1 MDKIETKEFAFYRFR
16 QLAGHAE
23 VVHFVS
29 SGMRNIGFSEG
40 GNAGQIRQNRL
51 LLARAVGIDPER
63 WVTGHQIHSDRIA
76 VVTGEDAGR
85 GGLDRISRLP
95 DTDGLVT
102 DRRGICL
109 MVLSADCVPVL
120 LYDPWKKV
128 IAAVHAGWRGTAAHI
143 AAKAVTVMKDRFGCL
158 PERILAGI
166 GPSIGPCCFEVDEKV
181 AGVFRELFS
190 SERDIVVPGQREG
203 KFQVDL
209 WEANRMELIET
220 GVKNSN
226 IELAGMCSV
235 CHSDRFFSYRRDG
248 IEAGRFGA
256 GICLK

>member
-1 MDKIETKEFAFYRFR
+1 MDKIETKELVFYRFR

-29 SGMRNIGFSEG
+29 SGMKNIGFAEDG
-40 GNAGQIRQNRL
+40 DAGQIRQNRL
-51 LLARAVGIDPER
+51 LLAQAVGIDPER

-76 VVTGEDAGR
+76 VVSREDAGR
-85 GGLDRISRLP
+85 GGLDKISRLP

-102 DRRGICL
+102 DQKGICL

-120 LYDPWKKV
+120 LYDPYKKV
-128 IAAVHAGWRGTAAHI
+128 IAAVHAGWRGTAARI
-143 AAKAVTVMKDRFGCL
+143 AMKAVTVMKDRFGCL

-166 GPSIGPCCFEVDEKV
+166 GPSIGPCCFEVNEEV
-181 AGVFRELFS
+181 ARVFCELFP
-190 SERDIVVPGQREG
+190 SEGGIVIPGRREG

-209 WEANRMELIET
+209 WEANRMELIEA
-220 GVKNSN
+220 GVKNSH
-226 IELAGMCSV
+226 IEIAGMCSV
-235 CHSDRFFSYRRDG
+235 CHPDRFFSYRRDG
-248 IEAGRFGA
+248 VKAGRFGA